1 MTTETLP
8 LNLLKANAE
17 LQLRLT
23 RLLQESSHQW
33 LDSVKEASS
42 QGIAETSAEIEGVL
56 RSANWQALVSLPTE
70 AFWRQF
76 QGRVAHVQTFQQVA
90 IKNQAAFTSG
100 LQQAIESWH
109 KAVSSALGSDN
120 SASPFA
126 DVFKQWNAL
135 WSQTTEATQRKAPKG
150 D

>member
-1 MTTETLP
+1 MAGFGEGGQFAGYRG
-8 LNLLKANAE
+8 NLGRDRRRAAFG
-17 LQLRLT
+17 T
-23 RLLQESSHQW
+23 
-33 LDSVKEASS
+33 
-42 QGIAETSAEIEGVL
+42 
-56 RSANWQALVSLPTE
+56 NWQALASLPTE

-76 QGRVAHVQTFQQVA
+76 QGRVALVQTFQQVA

-100 LQQAIESWH
+100 LHQAIESWH